1 MGEEGFSSDSS
12 LLYHE
17 GVPSAIVD
25 SQVWEL
31 PDLCTTPNHPL
42 KPRHLKLHDVPA
54 GGDAVT
60 GRRLVLGNGDVR
72 IGYAATDGPSPYYR
86 NAVGDECVYV
96 EDGTGTLETAFGVLT
111 YRAGDYVVIRVQRPT
126 VGSPATR
133 GEVSRLYAIEANSHI
148 APPKRYLSRF
158 GQFLEHAPYCERD
171 LFGPVEPLVESG
183 TNVEVLVKHRG
194 NGPSGLVGS
203 RVTYATHPLDVVGWD
218 GCLYPYTFNVED
230 FMPITGKIHQPPP
243 VHQVFEGTNF
253 VVCNF
258 CPRKVDYHEQS
269 IPVPYY
275 HSNVDSDEVM
285 FYVGGDYEAR
295 KGSGINIG
303 SISLHPG
310 GHAHGPQPSA
320 IEASIGVEYFDEL
333 AVMVDTFRPLEL
345 GEAGR
350 EVEDPAYAWTWA
362 GRGPGA
368 RAPGTAKTRRCSA
381 TAEHRRVDRPQDLPQ
396 ATGSSAVSV
405 IVAGC
410 VRAPYLG
417 PGQEDRPDQ
426 SHRRE
431 GRDAALAGDVGQV
444 RLRRP
449 SRRRHRCRKRC

>member
-1 MGEEGFSSDSS
+1 M
-12 LLYHE
+12 
-17 GVPSAIVD
+17 
-25 SQVWEL
+25 
-31 PDLCTTPNHPL
+31 
-42 KPRHLKLHDVPA
+42 
-54 GGDAVT
+54 
-60 GRRLVLGNGDVR
+60 
-72 IGYAATDGPSPYYR
+72 
-86 NAVGDECVYV
+86 
-96 EDGTGTLETAFGVLT
+96 
-111 YRAGDYVVIRVQRPT
+111 
-126 VGSPATR
+126 
-133 GEVSRLYAIEANSHI
+133 
-148 APPKRYLSRF
+148 
-158 GQFLEHAPYCERD
+158 
-171 LFGPVEPLVESG
+171 
-183 TNVEVLVKHRG
+183 LVKHRG

-243 VHQVFEGTNF
+243 VHQVFEGYNF
-253 VVCNF
+253 VICNF

-350 EVEDPAYAWTWA
+350 R
-362 GRGPGA
+362 GRGPGV
-368 RAPGTAKTRRCSA
+368 RLDVGRTRTRQRGPRGRRRPGGVQQQLSTAGSTDLR
-381 TAEHRRVDRPQDLPQ
+381 HLPQ
-396 ATGSSAVSV
+396 ATGSSAAS
-405 IVAGC
+405 VAGAGLS
-410 VRAPYLG
+410 VRHTLALARNTTA
-417 PGQEDRPDQ
+417 DTRHD
-426 SHRRE
+426 RE

-444 RLRRP
+444 GLRAGHHGAGTDAEHRVHRTVSDRRGP
-449 SRRRHRCRKRC
+449 DAVGAVPQVGVEDAARGDRRDHHRSHEPAAAVLVVRRRDQDQRQVEAPVHEPGDHGGPTTAGELLHARQHVARASRSPRRGRAPT